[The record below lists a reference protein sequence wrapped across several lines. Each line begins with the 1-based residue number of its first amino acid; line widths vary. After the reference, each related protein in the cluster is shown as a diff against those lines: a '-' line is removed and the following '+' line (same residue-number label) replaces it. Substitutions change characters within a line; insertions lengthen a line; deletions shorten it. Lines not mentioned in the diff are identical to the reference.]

1 MDTTTNA
8 AASVPST
15 PSTTG
20 SDSAAVPADPVGAPV
35 DTSVGA
41 APVTVRR
48 PTAADGAAMWRVA
61 RDSGELDLNSSYA
74 YLILAEHFAE
84 TCRVAVVP
92 DADEADGERVVG
104 FVTGYR
110 LPDDVAHLFVWQVA
124 VDEAVR
130 GRGVAGRLLDALV
143 DAAPDVTTLKTT
155 VAEENVASRALF
167 VRWAARRGA
176 TIETTPLFTADQFP
190 DSHVDEPMLVVDG
203 VHPR

>member
-1 MDTTTNA
+1 M
-8 AASVPST
+8 
-15 PSTTG
+15 
-20 SDSAAVPADPVGAPV
+20 
-35 DTSVGA
+35 
-41 APVTVRR
+41 TVRR
-48 PTAADGAAMWRVA
+48 PTRADGAAMWRVA

-74 YLILAEHFAE
+74 YLLLAEHFAE

-92 DADEADGERVVG
+92 DAGALEGGRVVG

-130 GRGVAGRLLDALV
+130 GRGIAGRLLDALV
-143 DAAPDVTTLKTT
+143 DAAPDVTTVKTT
-155 VAEENVASRALF
+155 VAEENVASRTLF

-176 TIETTPLFTADQFP
+176 AIATTPLFTADQFP
-190 DSHVDEPMLVVDG
+190 DAHADEPMLVIDG

>member
-8 AASVPST
+8 APSAPST
-15 PSTTG
+15 PSTRTTD
-20 SDSAAVPADPVGAPV
+20 SDSAAVPADPVGA
-35 DTSVGA
+35 A
-41 APVTVRR
+41 AVTVRR
-48 PTAADGAAMWRVA
+48 PTASDGAGMWRVA

-74 YLILAEHFAE
+74 YVLLAEHFAE

-92 DADEADGERVVG
+92 DDEAADGERVVG

-124 VDEAVR
+124 VDEVVR
-130 GRGVAGRLLDALV
+130 GRGIAGRMLDALV

-155 VAEENVASRALF
+155 VAEENVASRTLF

-190 DSHVDEPMLVVDG
+190 DAHADEPLLVIDG

>member
-8 AASVPST
+8 APTAPST
-15 PSTTG
+15 PSTRTTG
-20 SDSAAVPADPVGAPV
+20 IDTAGTASAPADPPGVAP
-35 DTSVGA
+35 
-41 APVTVRR
+41 PVTVRR
-48 PTAADGAAMWRVA
+48 PTRGDGAAMWRVA

-74 YLILAEHFAE
+74 YLLLAEHFAE

-92 DADEADGERVVG
+92 DAGTPGGERVVG

-143 DAAPDVTTLKTT
+143 DAAPDVTTVKTT
-155 VAEENVASRALF
+155 VAEENVASRTLF

-176 TIETTPLFTADQFP
+176 AIATTPLFTADQFP
-190 DSHVDEPMLVVDG
+190 DAHADEPMLVIDG

>member
-8 AASVPST
+8 APSAPST
-15 PSTTG
+15 PSTRTTG
-20 SDSAAVPADPVGAPV
+20 SDTAAVPADPVGA
-35 DTSVGA
+35 A
-41 APVTVRR
+41 AVTTRR
-48 PTAADGAAMWRVA
+48 PTAADGAGMWRVA

-74 YLILAEHFAE
+74 YVLLAEHFSE

-92 DADEADGERVVG
+92 DDEAADGERVVG

-130 GRGVAGRLLDALV
+130 GRGVAGRMLDALV

-155 VAEENVASRALF
+155 VAEENVASRTLF

-190 DSHVDEPMLVVDG
+190 DSHADEPLLVIDG